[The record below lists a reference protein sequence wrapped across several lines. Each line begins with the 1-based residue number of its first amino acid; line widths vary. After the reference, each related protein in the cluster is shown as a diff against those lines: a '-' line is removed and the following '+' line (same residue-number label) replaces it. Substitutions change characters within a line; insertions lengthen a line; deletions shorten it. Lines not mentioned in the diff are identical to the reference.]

1 MNHRNSRPRVL
12 GALLIAAVFALAI
25 GATLATADPGDSPQD
40 GVPLSVP
47 AAAQATFT
55 AGHTWV
61 DYSLVATAGQTVRI
75 TASAGRADGLFVG
88 TYANSKEPYVILG
101 SKAAT
106 DTLALSFLVSRPGTF
121 TVAFVATE
129 TGPHSITTTVTAP
142 VPFKLDNM
150 SAPTSA
156 RHARNFSVS
165 ARLYPAYNSVASP
178 IKFIIERK
186 SGKRWKSYSSA
197 KGTFAAQFLGGGSS
211 KTISTFKL
219 SKKATYRIR
228 ARFADVGHAS
238 ASYSKWKT
246 VKIK

>member
-1 MNHRNSRPRVL
+1 MP
-12 GALLIAAVFALAI
+12 GAVLIAVVIVLAI
-25 GATLATADPGDSPQD
+25 GASLATADPGDTPSE
-40 GVPLSVP
+40 GIPLSVP
-47 AAAQATFT
+47 ITADATFT

-75 TASAGRADGLFVG
+75 TATAGRADGLFVG
-88 TYANSKEPYVILG
+88 TYANSKEPYVVLG

-106 DTLALSFLVSRPGTF
+106 DTLALSFMVSRPGTF

-129 TGPHSITTTVTAP
+129 TGPYSVSTTVTAP

-156 RHARNFSVS
+156 RHSRNFSVS

-186 SGKRWKSYSSA
+186 SGKKWKSYSSA
-197 KGTFAAQFLGGGSS
+197 KGAFVAQFLGGGSS
-211 KTISTFKL
+211 KTTSTFKL

-246 VKIK
+246 IRIK